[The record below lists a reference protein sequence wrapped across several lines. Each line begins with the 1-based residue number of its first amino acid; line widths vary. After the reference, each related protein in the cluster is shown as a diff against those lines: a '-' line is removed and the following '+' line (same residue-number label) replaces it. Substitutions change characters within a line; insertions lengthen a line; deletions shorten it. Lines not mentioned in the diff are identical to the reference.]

1 MNGAMDHRR
10 PEESPF
16 AGTDIDLFF
25 YGMSEA
31 EADRKVCVA

>member
-1 MNGAMDHRR
+1 MAGAMDHRHAQ
-10 PEESPF
+10 ESPF